1 MPEVI
6 QALSPSSMDSIPIRH
21 IHTTPQQQE
30 SSYRFSIRNVQNLLA
45 GEDMH
50 ESLHRHDF
58 FYLLILKKG
67 SGQHHIDFKSYTIE
81 GHSLFLVRPGQ
92 VHELTLHADCSGYL
106 LQFSEGFYTAQDQ
119 QNRRL
124 LRKAGSINH
133 YTFDAR
139 RFQKIT
145 GILQYISDEYTLQEE
160 RYQEAIKAN
169 LSFLFIE
176 LLRDQRHTAST
187 KEPRYFQERLDT
199 FLELVETHFV
209 EYKQVSQYA
218 AMMHLTTYQ
227 LNAITKQTLD
237 KTCSEVI
244 NDYIILEARRQ
255 LRATTEQI
263 NNIAFRLG
271 YEDVSYFI
279 RFFKKHT
286 AYTPDAF
293 RQNCR

>member
-1 MPEVI
+1 MTEVI
-6 QALSPSSMDSIPIRH
+6 QVLFPSSMDSIPIRH
-21 IHTTPQQQE
+21 IHTAQQHQE
-30 SSYRFSIRNVQNLLA
+30 SSYRFSIRHVQDLLA
-45 GEDMH
+45 GEEMRQP
-50 ESLHRHDF
+50 LHRHDF
-58 FYLLILKKG
+58 FYILVLKKG
-67 SGQHHIDFKSYTIE
+67 SGQHHIDFQSYTVE
-81 GHSLFLVRPGQ
+81 GYSLFLVRPGQ
-92 VHELTLHADCSGYL
+92 VHELTLHAESSGYL
-106 LQFSEGFYTAQDQ
+106 IQFSEGFYTAHDQ
-119 QNRRL
+119 QTRRL

-145 GILQYISDEYTLQEE
+145 GILQAISDEYTLQEE
-160 RYQEAIKAN
+160 RYQEAIKTN
-169 LSFLFIE
+169 LSLLFIE
-176 LLRDQRHTAST
+176 LLRDQQHTVST
-187 KEPRYFQERLDT
+187 SEPRYFQERLET
-199 FLELVETHFV
+199 FLELVETHFA

-286 AYTPDAF
+286 GYTPDAF